1 MEALEKRAL
10 RDRGEIVAC
19 RRMLRV
25 LADCIANTDDDTR
38 QYLADEI
45 DDVLKSNFPPVD
57 ALDNAPEQQAM
68 ERVMNDFAERIDQ
81 RSGQLTNRRKKK
93 AKPILDKYCQMAQ
106 EEGKI
111 GEL

>member
-1 MEALEKRAL
+1 
-10 RDRGEIVAC
+10 
-19 RRMLRV
+19 MLRV